1 MSRIRTSDDLQL
13 HQLSDEQLLEHVRA
27 ARDTGDLDGARLAVR
42 ILVFGYLDH
51 VRARVALKVPEHAVD
66 EVAGHALISAV
77 AGAFRGG
84 SVGEFRSWL
93 HVIVDRRIADY
104 HRAGRLELVP
114 LEDWH
119 EAVAAPSDE
128 AEAMAFQSL
137 IEAALSDLSDVH
149 RAAIDLYVFGDLSAY
164 ETSRELEKTF
174 SDREHPISPD
184 NVHKIAQ
191 RFRERLRALL
201 KSADE

>member
-1 MSRIRTSDDLQL
+1 M
-13 HQLSDEQLLEHVRA
+13 LEHVRA
-27 ARDTGDLDGARLAVR
+27 ARDSGDSDRAQLALR

-51 VRARVALKVPEHAVD
+51 VRGRVALKVPEHAVD

-84 SVGEFRSWL
+84 SIGEFRAWL

-119 EAVAAPSDE
+119 EAMAAPSDE
-128 AEAMAFQSL
+128 AEAMAFQSVV
-137 IEAALSDLSDVH
+137 EAALADLSDVH
-149 RAAIDLYVFGDLSAY
+149 RAAVDLYVFDDLSAS
-164 ETSRELEKTF
+164 ETSSELEKRF
-174 SDREHPISPD
+174 SDREQPISPD

-201 KSADE
+201 ESADE

>member
-1 MSRIRTSDDLQL
+1 MRT
-13 HQLSDEQLLEHVRA
+13 
-27 ARDTGDLDGARLAVR
+27 ARDRGDLDGAQFAVQ
-42 ILVFGYLDH
+42 ILVFGYLDQ

-84 SVGEFRSWL
+84 SIGEFRSWL

-104 HRAGRLELVP
+104 HRAGRIELVP

-119 EAVAAPSDE
+119 ETIAAPSDE
-128 AEAMAFQSL
+128 AEAMVFQSVV
-137 IEAALSDLSDVH
+137 EAALADLSDVH
-149 RAAIDLYVFGDLSAY
+149 RATIDLYVFDGLSAS
-164 ETSRELEKTF
+164 ETASKLAERF
-174 SDREHPISPD
+174 SDREPISPD

-201 KSADE
+201 ECTGA